1 MEKLKTLF
9 YFFRIL
15 FLLAGKGDYGAG
27 KKSILSSI
35 FSQQFEYLYGFHLY
49 LLFYLEN
56 KYHLHSAKICLK
68 TKTTLLKSFWKQLE
82 KNTVFVW
89 HPPTLPPPP
98 LPHLFVRPFKHSR
111 KYWIFCYNLS
121 SAGRT
126 RRQSELQL
134 CSSSKLPLPN
144 DWEYEFTIAD
154 RNGNY
159 KVTCTLDQSGDQ
171 NCDRDVPDLYCSI
184 ICVQP
189 KCPWLLNPQLTK

>member
-1 MEKLKTLF
+1 MF
-9 YFFRIL
+9 GIHQPYP
-15 FLLAGKGDYGAG
+15 LLPYHTSLYDLL
-27 KKSILSSI
+27 SIP
-35 FSQQFEYLYGFHLY
+35 
-49 LLFYLEN
+49 
-56 KYHLHSAKICLK
+56 
-68 TKTTLLKSFWKQLE
+68 E
-82 KNTVFVW
+82 KNEFFAIIY
-89 HPPTLPPPP
+89 LQQ
-98 LPHLFVRPFKHSR
+98 
-111 KYWIFCYNLS
+111 
-121 SAGRT
+121 GRT

-134 CSSSKLPLPN
+134 CSSSKLPLPNDCNPN